1 MISER
6 RTGAEMAWIEVV
18 DESEASGE
26 LEAVYERIK
35 GARGKLSNIM
45 QVQSLSPKAMA
56 AHLELYMALLFDRSG
71 LTRAERE
78 LIAVVVSAANRCEYC
93 VSHHAAALQAYW
105 KDEVRVRAAIH
116 DHTSVELSPRARA
129 MADYAAALT
138 RDPGSVTEGHI
149 LAMRAQGLSDTEV
162 LNVNLIAAYFNFVN
176 RIAAGL
182 GVDVSP
188 EEVAGYRY

>member
-1 MISER
+1 M
-6 RTGAEMAWIEVV
+6 TWIEVV

-26 LEAVYERIK
+26 LKSVYERIR

-45 QVQSLSPKAMA
+45 QVQSLAPEAMA
-56 AHLELYMALLFDRSG
+56 AHLELYMALLFERSG

-105 KDEVRVRAAIH
+105 KDEARVRAAIR
-116 DHTSVELSPRARA
+116 DHTAAELSPRERA
-129 MADYAAALT
+129 MADYAAVLT
-138 RDPGSVTEGHI
+138 RDPGSVREGHVE
-149 LAMRAQGLSDTEV
+149 AMRAQGLADAEI
-162 LNVNLIAAYFNFVN
+162 LKVNMIAAYFNFVN
-176 RIAAGL
+176 RIAEGL
-182 GVDVSP
+182 GVDFSP